1 MIGCLVSHTSSYID
15 LASVG
20 DVRPSEPARAWR
32 RRLVAATAGACCL
45 GLLGLAAEIRPHE
58 SGVGTHGQLGL
69 PACSF
74 LAETGWPCP
83 TCGLTTSVSA
93 MAHGRVGLAWR
104 AHPFGVVLFVAL
116 AVLAAA
122 ASAEAVSGWRVLRRC
137 RLGIWAWAALLGLP
151 AAWGLKMLCGAAD
164 GSLPVR

>member
-1 MIGCLVSHTSSYID
+1 
-15 LASVG
+15 VG
-20 DVRPSEPARAWR
+20 EVRPSGHARAWR
-32 RRLVAATAGACCL
+32 RRLVAAAAGAFCW
-45 GLLGLAAEIRPHE
+45 GILGLAAAVRPHE
-58 SGVGTHGQLGL
+58 TGMGTHGELGL

-93 MAHGRVGLAWR
+93 MAHGRVQLAWR

-122 ASAEAVSGWRVLRRC
+122 ASAEAVTGRRVLRRC

-151 AAWGLKMLCGAAD
+151 AAWGLKMLRGAAD
-164 GSLPVR
+164 GTLPIR